1 MAAAFEKILCP
12 VDLNP
17 VSLSALHLARR
28 IAVASK
34 GQIVVLYVVPIPIE
48 ALGAPITLEP
58 YAIPEQKAKAQLELE
73 VPALLGSD
81 VSHEIV
87 IRTGDPVVQILSAE
101 KEFSVDLVV
110 MATHGR
116 RGLGHFFL
124 GSVAERVVRESPSP
138 VLTIRPSV
146 PR

>member
-28 IAVASK
+28 IAVESK

-58 YAIPEQKAKAQLELE
+58 YAIPEQKAKAQLERE
-73 VPALLGSD
+73 VPVLLGSD
-81 VSHEIV
+81 VPHEISSE
-87 IRTGDPVVQILSAE
+87 PVTLLS
-101 KEFSVDLVV
+101 KYSL
-110 MATHGR
+110 R
-116 RGLGHFFL
+116 RR
-124 GSVAERVVRESPSP
+124 SS
-138 VLTIRPSV
+138 VLTW
-146 PR
+146 